1 MSKILVLHG
10 PNLNLLGTREPEIYG
25 KETLEGINEQ
35 LKRVAQQSGVEL
47 RSFQSNSEGAMVD
60 AIHDARNWASAI
72 LMNPGAYSHYSFA
85 IRDALA
91 SVKLPTVEVHLS
103 NIHAREDFRHNLIL
117 APVCVGFICGL
128 GWRGYVFGLQGLIA
142 LLQDRAQN

>member
-1 MSKILVLHG
+1 MFKILVLHG

-25 KETLEGINEQ
+25 KETLAEINRQ
-35 LKRVAQQSGVEL
+35 LELVAQQSGVEL

-60 AIHDARNWASAI
+60 AIHDARGWASAI

-117 APVCVGFICGL
+117 APVCVGVICGL

>member
-1 MSKILVLHG
+1 MFKILVLHG

-25 KETLEGINEQ
+25 KETLEEIDGQ
-35 LKRVAQQSGVEL
+35 LEREAQQNGVEL

-60 AIHDARNWASAI
+60 AIHDARNWANAI
-72 LMNPGAYSHYSFA
+72 LMNPGAYSHYSYA

-91 SVKLPTVEVHLS
+91 SVKLPTVDVHLS
-103 NIHAREDFRHNLIL
+103 NIHAREEFRHNFVL

-142 LLQDRAQN
+142 LLQDRAQK